1 MLNSLRKAAQSWV
14 AKLLLFVLVISF
26 AIWGVSGSMLTG
38 VGSQAVI
45 TAGGTN
51 VTPVEFRL
59 AYERELSNLSRQ
71 FGKRLTQEQASAL
84 GVDSQ
89 VVAQLAAGAVLDEQA
104 RSMDLGLSKDQLAT
118 LTAQD
123 PAFRGVN
130 GQFDRR
136 VFERVLQTV
145 GMRPVDY
152 LQNREQVAK
161 RQQIIEATSDG
172 MTAPD
177 TLLKAVALYQGESRD
192 VEYVEIPQS
201 AVGPVND
208 PSDKELQAY
217 FEQHKQK
224 YAAPEYRKLAYVKL
238 DPEAIADPA
247 SIGEAAIKDYYN
259 KHIGKY
265 TTPETRKIEQLV
277 FRDEKAAEDARS
289 RLDAGATFEEVVATE
304 GKTMEDTELGTLTKD
319 DVPDK
324 AIADAAFSLPI
335 NGTSKVIKGS
345 FGPVIVHVSEI
356 NPAVTKP
363 LEEVSGSIR
372 QTLALADASQ
382 ALLDV
387 HDSYEDAR
395 ASGDTLEEAAR
406 KLNLKV
412 TVIDAIDRN
421 GKTPDGKDVPD
432 LPEPGK
438 LLAGAFET
446 ESGIENPP
454 ILLPGNG
461 FVFYEV
467 EGITPARDRKLEE
480 VRQRVAGDWKADR
493 VDSLLATKAGELKK
507 KLDDGTSLDDIATE
521 LGLEKQVKRGL
532 QRSSRDPDFGAGGTS
547 AVFGG
552 PNGHT
557 GVVTA
562 ATGDSRILFKVTGV
576 IEPAGASAAS
586 LDEQTRNAYNNA
598 IANDLLDELVAR
610 LQAQFG
616 VTVDA
621 AAIERARRL

>member
-14 AKLLLFVLVISF
+14 AKLLLFLLVVSF
-26 AIWGVSGSMLTG
+26 AIWGVSGSMLNG

-45 TAGGTN
+45 TAGGTE
-51 VTPVEFRL
+51 VSPVEFRL

-71 FGKRLTQEQASAL
+71 LGKRLSQEQASAL
-84 GVDSQ
+84 GVDNQ
-89 VVAQLAAGAVLDEQA
+89 VVAQLTAGAVLDEQA
-104 RSMDLGLSKDQLAT
+104 RKMDLGLSKDQLAA

-123 PAFRGVN
+123 PAFKGVS
-130 GQFDRR
+130 GQFDRA

-152 LQNREQVAK
+152 IRNREQVAK
-161 RQQIIEATSDG
+161 RQQIIEAASDG
-172 MTAPD
+172 MTAPK
-177 TLLKAVALYQGESRD
+177 TFLKAVALYQGESRNVD
-192 VEYVEIPQS
+192 YVEIPQS
-201 AVGPVND
+201 AVGPVSD
-208 PSDKELQAY
+208 PSDEELKTY
-217 FEQHKQK
+217 FNQHKQK

-247 SIGEAAIKDYYN
+247 SIGDAAIKTYYD
-259 KHIGKY
+259 KHIGSY

-277 FRDEKAAEDARS
+277 FKDEKSAEDARG

-304 GKTMEDTELGTLTKD
+304 GKKPGDTELGTLKKD

-324 AIADAAFSLPI
+324 AIAEAAFSLPL
-335 NGTSKVIKGS
+335 NGTSNVIKGA

-356 NPAVTKP
+356 NPAATKP
-363 LEEVSGSIR
+363 LEAVSGEIR
-372 QTLALADASQ
+372 KTLALADATQ

-395 ASGDTLEEAAR
+395 ASGDTLEEAAK
-406 KLNLKV
+406 KLNLKI
-412 TVIDAIDRN
+412 TVIDAIDSS
-421 GKTPDGKDVPD
+421 GKTPDGKDVAD

-438 LLAGAFET
+438 LLAGVFET

-454 ILLPGNG
+454 ILLPRNG

-467 EGITPARDRKLEE
+467 EGITPARERKLDE
-480 VRQRVAGDWKADR
+480 VRREVIVDWRADR
-493 VDSLLATKAGELKK
+493 IDSLLASKAGDLKK
-507 KLDDGTSLDDIATE
+507 ELDDGTSLDDIAKS

-532 QRSSRDPDFGAGGTS
+532 QRSSRDPDFGATGTA

-552 PNGHT
+552 PKGHT

-562 ATGDSRILFKVTGV
+562 ATGDSRILFKVTDV

-586 LDEQTRNAYNNA
+586 LDEQTRNAYNSA
-598 IANDLLDELVAR
+598 VANDLLDELVAQ
-610 LQAQFG
+610 LQTQFG

-621 AAIERARRL
+621 AAVERARRL